1 MPLNLYRRHRQ
12 ECEAGHPEELR
23 SGEFEERKKGW
34 KRCSCHIFASGTLAG
49 KFKRRYTGRTDWLE
63 ARRVAAEWEVA
74 GNWDS
79 EPTPPLPSPVSEEK
93 PATTIEEAVRIF
105 LAEREEILAPNT
117 YRKNSYIL
125 NSLKQ
130 HSASKGYVLLTQWT
144 PIDIREFRTSWG
156 VAPNTA
162 TKYMEVVKSFF
173 SFVVANKWISES
185 PGKHVKGVR
194 SKAAVN
200 QNERIPF
207 TDEEL
212 KQMFE
217 ACEHRYGKTPIK
229 WSRNIHH
236 RPAQNETAN
245 YRYVWTGEDL
255 ADFISVSVYTGL
267 RISDVA
273 MFHIDRLLKNGECHV
288 RTTKTGRKVY
298 TWIPEWLQERIR
310 ARGAKYGPLIFGA
323 HETTDINVIT
333 DLWRRRLNR
342 LWDLCG
348 PWKSKPHP
356 HRFRH
361 TFARI
366 LLQKPGV
373 TVRDVA
379 ELLGDTEDMVL
390 RHYGAWVPERQ
401 ERLTRV
407 LMEAFD
413 DKPKPR
419 IISIRRV

>member
-1 MPLNLYRRHRQ
+1 
-12 ECEAGHPEELR
+12 
-23 SGEFEERKKGW
+23 
-34 KRCSCHIFASGTLAG
+34 
-49 KFKRRYTGRTDWLE
+49 
-63 ARRVAAEWEVA
+63 
-74 GNWDS
+74 
-79 EPTPPLPSPVSEEK
+79 
-93 PATTIEEAVRIF
+93 
-105 LAEREEILAPNT
+105 
-117 YRKNSYIL
+117 
-125 NSLKQ
+125 
-130 HSASKGYVLLTQWT
+130 
-144 PIDIREFRTSWG
+144 
-156 VAPNTA
+156 
-162 TKYMEVVKSFF
+162 
-173 SFVVANKWISES
+173 
-185 PGKHVKGVR
+185 
-194 SKAAVN
+194 
-200 QNERIPF
+200 
-207 TDEEL
+207 
-212 KQMFE
+212 MFE

-310 ARGAKYGPLIFGA
+310 ARVPKYGPLIFGA

-419 IISIRRV
+419 IIPIRRV